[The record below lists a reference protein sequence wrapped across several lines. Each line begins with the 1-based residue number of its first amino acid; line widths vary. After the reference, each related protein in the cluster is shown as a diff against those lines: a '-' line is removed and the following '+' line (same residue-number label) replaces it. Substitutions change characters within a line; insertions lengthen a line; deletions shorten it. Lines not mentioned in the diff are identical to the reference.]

1 LIKSLNIALVLL
13 IILSCSDQIRF
24 NEEKILHQK
33 VEAFKFLSDNH
44 HYLHI
49 MIDEE
54 EGDKIKAFSEL
65 KNSPQL
71 TTNFELIP
79 VKNAIY
85 RIENVNNDQKN
96 IKRLDDLVDYYQ
108 SGLSIQIEAILRGY
122 GHKEITNIE
131 SVLEIYDSLSR

>member
-1 LIKSLNIALVLL
+1 MIQSLNIALVLL

-24 NEEKILHQK
+24 NEEKMINQK
-33 VEAFKFLSDNH
+33 VEAFKFLNDNH

-54 EGDKIKAFSEL
+54 EGDKIKAFSEF

-71 TTNFELIP
+71 ITNFELIP
-79 VKNAIY
+79 VKDALD
-85 RIENVNNDQKN
+85 RIGDVNNDQKYV
-96 IKRLDDLVDYYQ
+96 KRLDDFVDYYQ